1 MADTGKTKW
10 DRFVDKV
17 YTQPTPQQQKALN
30 SLVNAL
36 PGSMTPVGGDQQA
49 QLEAMVRALPPERV
63 AQALPQP
70 QAGAPQQG
78 QGQPQPQPQQP
89 SFMDMLVQ
97 HLVQML
103 SLPRPA
109 PGAAA
114 QPLPQRMQAGQV
126 FQQNAQDMGA
136 AMQELR
142 RQGMMR

>member
-1 MADTGKTKW
+1 M
-10 DRFVDKV
+10 
-17 YTQPTPQQQKALN
+17 
-30 SLVNAL
+30 
-36 PGSMTPVGGDQQA
+36 DQQA

-70 QAGAPQQG
+70 QAGAGPQGQQG
-78 QGQPQPQPQQP
+78 QGQPQQAPAQP

-114 QPLPQRMQAGQV
+114 QPLPQRMQAGPAL
-126 FQQNAQDMGA
+126 QQNAQDMGA

>member
-1 MADTGKTKW
+1 M
-10 DRFVDKV
+10 
-17 YTQPTPQQQKALN
+17 
-30 SLVNAL
+30 
-36 PGSMTPVGGDQQA
+36 DQQA

-70 QAGAPQQG
+70 QAGAQPQSQQG
-78 QGQPQPQPQQP
+78 QGQPQQAPAQP

-142 RQGMMR
+142 RQGMVR

>member
-1 MADTGKTKW
+1 M
-10 DRFVDKV
+10 
-17 YTQPTPQQQKALN
+17 
-30 SLVNAL
+30 
-36 PGSMTPVGGDQQA
+36 DQQA

-70 QAGAPQQG
+70 QAGAGPQGMQPQG

-114 QPLPQRMQAGQV
+114 QPLPQRMQAGPAL
-126 FQQNAQDMGA
+126 QQNAQDMGA